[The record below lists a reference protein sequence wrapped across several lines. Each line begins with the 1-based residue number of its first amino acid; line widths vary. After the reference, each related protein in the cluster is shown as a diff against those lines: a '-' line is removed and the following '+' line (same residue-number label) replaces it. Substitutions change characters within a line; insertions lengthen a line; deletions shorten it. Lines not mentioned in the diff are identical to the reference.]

1 MTEKRLGDSLS
12 VSRSSKRRLTIF
24 LADDHPMTRAGL
36 VAWLERE
43 EGIEL
48 IGQAVDG
55 ESAWQGIRDSKPD
68 VAMLDIEMPSGN
80 GIDITKRVVK
90 EQPETNV
97 LILTAYN
104 AQQYVMAAIRAGAK
118 GFLLKTAPFDQVRK
132 AIFDV
137 AKGIFYLDA
146 AVSLKD
152 SLKEPEEL
160 SPREKE
166 VLLLAGQGMSAHEVG
181 ARLSITDRTVQ
192 AHLASI
198 YGKLGARNKTEA
210 ILIALKRGVALLDEL
225 HIEVPAM
232 EDR

>member
-1 MTEKRLGDSLS
+1 LKVL
-12 VSRSSKRRLTIF
+12 

-48 IGQAVDG
+48 AAQDVDG
-55 ESAWQGIRDSKPD
+55 ESAWRGIKDSRPD
-68 VAMLDIEMPSGN
+68 VAMLDIEMPNGN
-80 GIDITKRVVK
+80 GIDIARRVVK
-90 EQPETNV
+90 EQPETKV

-104 AQQYVMAAIRAGAK
+104 ARQYVMAAVRAGAK

-132 AIFDV
+132 AIFSV
-137 AKGIFYLDA
+137 AKGVFYLDA
-146 AVSLKD
+146 AVSLKE

-166 VLLLAGQGMSAHEVG
+166 VLLLAGQGMPGHEAA
-181 ARLSITDRTVQ
+181 ARLSITERTVQ

-210 ILIALKRGVALLDEL
+210 ILIALKKGVVLLDEL
-225 HIEVPAM
+225 HIEPPEA
-232 EDR
+232 EERR